1 MKEGRYVE
9 LKLIDR
15 MMSEILNRTEGA
27 MKQIGESAYA
37 RVMSSATPN
46 LFGLNQMIKERLQYY
61 SERLD
66 DYKYLIKRFDNPSIF
81 IGRRGQDIVRELSLE
96 TLEEG
101 FLRGNPTAFTEKKLI
116 DRLVN
121 SPKVMKFADR
131 ESAETAMK
139 QFHSTVVDKI
149 PLFHE
154 DGEAKFMLQV
164 RSGGEDGEYRGKFQA
179 WSAEKYADLVAI
191 TTAAEADVAA
201 NLDQARE
208 IGTRI
213 VKWNS
218 TGKGADFY
226 LRIGDTRCAR
236 VDGQYAS
243 IEPGGTTINGVYY
256 PYYKSEERLPGRFS
270 ICHPNCR
277 HRLTPVP
284 EEILGDDLRQ
294 SEKSKVANPPK
305 IIAAQDEAQGYGVRI
320 ADFGSDKNLPIAN
333 QLNQVLKGLVSEG
346 KPVPERVVIDHK
358 EFEKLFKD
366 EAGDTPAMFIRPH
379 PGNQYNSIYINPRA
393 GLWRDTERK
402 MKQLFNSGYSSSSD
416 PLHVVNHEIG
426 HFLHYNA
433 LGNQSYQFFRDTPLT
448 SLQINMIRTEVSAY
462 ATSNPIEFV
471 AETYAGLKAG
481 RKYSDEIMRLYAY
494 FGGVQ

>member
-1 MKEGRYVE
+1 MTALQYARVAWSRGVYTSLREVLSAMKEGRYVE

-27 MKQIGESAYA
+27 IKQIGESAYA
-37 RVMSSATPN
+37 RVMSAVTPN

-66 DYKYLIKRFDNPSIF
+66 DYRYLIKRFDNPSIF

-121 SPKVMKFADR
+121 SPKVVKFADR

-218 TGKGADFY
+218 TGKGVDFY

-284 EEILGDDLRQ
+284 EEVLGGKPQGKAVTSEDLLRYTPV
-294 SEKSKVANPPK
+294 SER
-305 IIAAQDEAQGYGVRI
+305 AQVIERARLRSLE
-320 ADFGSDKNLPIAN
+320 FKK
-333 QLNQVLKGLVSEG
+333 QVLAEK
-346 KPVPERVVIDHK
+346 KER
-358 EFEKLFKD
+358 D
-366 EAGDTPAMFIRPH
+366 E
-379 PGNQYNSIYINPRA
+379 
-393 GLWRDTERK
+393 
-402 MKQLFNSGYSSSSD
+402 
-416 PLHVVNHEIG
+416 
-426 HFLHYNA
+426 
-433 LGNQSYQFFRDTPLT
+433 
-448 SLQINMIRTEVSAY
+448 
-462 ATSNPIEFV
+462 
-471 AETYAGLKAG
+471 
-481 RKYSDEIMRLYAY
+481 
-494 FGGVQ
+494 